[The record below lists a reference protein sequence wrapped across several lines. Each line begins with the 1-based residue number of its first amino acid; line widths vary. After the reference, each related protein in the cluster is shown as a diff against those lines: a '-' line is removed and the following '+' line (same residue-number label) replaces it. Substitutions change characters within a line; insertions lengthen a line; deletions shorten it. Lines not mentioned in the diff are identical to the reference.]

1 MSQVSNTQTPVNQ
14 ARTRSPYL
22 APLLV
27 IPLPAC
33 LGEVTPASPLAQ
45 GASRVSRSDLSCWMP
60 YDRLFVKLVCCVCS
74 CSPPLPL
81 LTVSP
86 LWIWRAQ
93 LCFVRLIGTSVGPKW
108 ARTHLCSLCGSI
120 CWLICP
126 LFNPFC
132 LFTHFSGW
140 FGVSLCCCCY
150 FIEFMRL
157 RWEMKWNEMIKILSD
172 CRGSVNGSTAD
183 TVFNSLVLVNY
194 YCVFIWVINTC
205 Y

>member
-1 MSQVSNTQTPVNQ
+1 MSQVSNTQMPVNQ
-14 ARTRSPYL
+14 ALTCSPYL

-27 IPLPAC
+27 IPLIVC
-33 LGEVTPASPLAQ
+33 LREVTPASPLAQ
-45 GASRVSRSDLSCWMP
+45 GASRVSQSDLSCWMP
-60 YDRLFVKLVCCVCS
+60 YDSLFVKLVCSVCS

-108 ARTHLCSLCGSI
+108 TRTHLCSFCGSI
-120 CWLICP
+120 CWLICL

-140 FGVSLCCCCY
+140 FWVSLCC
-150 FIEFMRL
+150 
-157 RWEMKWNEMIKILSD
+157 
-172 CRGSVNGSTAD
+172 
-183 TVFNSLVLVNY
+183 
-194 YCVFIWVINTC
+194 YC
-205 Y
+205 